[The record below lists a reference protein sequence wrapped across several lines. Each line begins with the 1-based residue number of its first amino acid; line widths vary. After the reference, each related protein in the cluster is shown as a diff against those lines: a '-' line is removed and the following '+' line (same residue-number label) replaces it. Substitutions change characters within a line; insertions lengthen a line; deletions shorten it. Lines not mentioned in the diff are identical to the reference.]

1 MPGGING
8 HGIISQ
14 ISKNENRLTIIEW
27 GRKPLV
33 SENLIL
39 NGVQFISTLQYGVII
54 SLMLVVSESQ
64 AQGQLWTH
72 ALRGKF
78 RK

>member
-1 MPGGING
+1 MPRVING

-14 ISKNENRLTIIEW
+14 IFKNENRLTIIEW
-27 GRKPLV
+27 GSKPLV
-33 SENLIL
+33 CENLIL

-54 SLMLVVSESQ
+54 SLMLVVSECQ